1 MVMKR
6 VNVSTFHNQV
16 KSDTVAVHKKKK
28 EKSKRLNEPHYMFIY
43 IRINLT
49 LLEFFSPLVLFS
61 HKSWN

>member
-16 KSDTVAVHKKKK
+16 KSDTVAVHTQKK

-61 HKSWN
+61 HKS

>member
-49 LLEFFSPLVLFS
+49 LEFFSPLVLFS
-61 HKSWN
+61 HKS

>member
-16 KSDTVAVHKKKK
+16 KSDTVAVHQKK
-28 EKSKRLNEPHYMFIY
+28 KRLNEPHYIFIY

-61 HKSWN
+61 HKS

>member
-28 EKSKRLNEPHYMFIY
+28 KEKSKRLNEPHYMFIY

-49 LLEFFSPLVLFS
+49 LLVF
-61 HKSWN
+61 